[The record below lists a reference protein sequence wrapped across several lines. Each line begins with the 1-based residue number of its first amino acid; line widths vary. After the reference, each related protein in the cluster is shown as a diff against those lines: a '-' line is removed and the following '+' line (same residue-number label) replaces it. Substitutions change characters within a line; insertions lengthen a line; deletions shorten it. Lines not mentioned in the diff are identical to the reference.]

1 MNPAPQAPAFDLA
14 PALALLGAAGAVALL
29 LLALVAWRARRSGP
43 RALLGALTAL
53 TLFLTF
59 DLVVFGAFTRLSDSG
74 LGCPDWPGCYG
85 ESHPLAAQ
93 EAISAAQA
101 AQPTGPVTF
110 GKAWIEMIHR
120 YLATVV
126 GGLILL
132 LAGLTWRH
140 RRELPHS
147 WGWPA
152 LTLAWVMLQGAF
164 GYYTVKLKLYPLV
177 VTLHLLGGI
186 TLLCLLALQRESYLA
201 RPVEMSARLRR
212 GLGAVLGLLVV
223 QIALGGWVSTNYAVL
238 ACQGFPQCNGQ
249 WWPESMDF
257 EHGFT
262 LLRELGRAGHGGFLP
277 AEALV
282 AIHWVHRLFA
292 LAVVAGFLALVSALW
307 RTGEPAARGYART
320 LAALLAL
327 QVATGLGNV
336 VLQWPLVAAL
346 THTAGAAAL
355 AGTLV
360 SLWARSRQ
368 TRLAVQ
374 PSPRARAAQPA

>member
-1 MNPAPQAPAFDLA
+1 VNPPAAPAFDLA

-29 LLALVAWRARRSGP
+29 LLAGVAWKARHGGP
-43 RALLGALTAL
+43 RALLAALTAL

-59 DLVVFGAFTRLSDSG
+59 DLTVFGAFTRLSDSG

-85 ESHPLAAQ
+85 ESHPLAAMDD
-93 EAISAAQA
+93 IRAAQT
-101 AQPTGPVTF
+101 AQPTGPVTVS
-110 GKAWIEMIHR
+110 KAWIEMIHR
-120 YLATVV
+120 YLAMVV

-132 LAGLTWRH
+132 LAALTWRH

-147 WGWPA
+147 WAWPA
-152 LTLAWVMLQGAF
+152 VTLVWVMLQGAF

-186 TLLCLLALQRESYLA
+186 TLLCLLVMQRESYLA
-201 RPVEMSARLRR
+201 RPLALPPGLRR
-212 GLGAVLGLLVV
+212 GAVVVLAMLGM

-249 WWPESMDF
+249 WWPQGMDF

-262 LLRELGRAGHGGFLP
+262 LFRELGRAGHGGFLP

-292 LAVVAGFLALVSALW
+292 VAVVAGLLALVRALW
-307 RTGEPAARGYART
+307 RSPVPGARSYARG
-320 LAALLAL
+320 LLALLAL
-327 QVATGLGNV
+327 QLASGLGNV
-336 VLQWPLVAAL
+336 VLQWPLLAAL
-346 THTAGAAAL
+346 GHTAGAAAL
-355 AGTLV
+355 AGTMV

-368 TRLAVQ
+368 AGLAPVS
-374 PSPRARAAQPA
+374 SPRAGAAQPA

>member
-1 MNPAPQAPAFDLA
+1 MNPSTATPAIDLA

-29 LLALVAWRARRSGP
+29 LLAVVAWRARRGGP
-43 RALLGALTAL
+43 RAFLGALTAL

-59 DLVVFGAFTRLSDSG
+59 DLIVFGAFTRLSDSG

-85 ESHPLAAQ
+85 ESHPLAAL
-93 EAISAAQA
+93 EEISAAQA
-101 AQPTGPVTF
+101 AQPTGPVTIS
-110 GKAWIEMIHR
+110 KAWIEMIHR

-126 GGLILL
+126 GGLNLL

-140 RRELPHS
+140 RRDLPHS

-152 LTLAWVMLQGAF
+152 LTLVWVMLQGAF

-186 TLLCLLALQRESYLA
+186 TLLCLLVTQRESYLA
-201 RPVEMSARLRR
+201 RPIALTAGLRR
-212 GLGAVLGLLVV
+212 GAVAVLGLLAL

-238 ACQGFPQCNGQ
+238 ACRGFPQCNGQ
-249 WWPESMDF
+249 WWPDHMDF

-292 LAVVAGFLALVSALW
+292 VAVVAGLLTLAAALW
-307 RTGEPAARGYART
+307 RSGEPAARGHAR
-320 LAALLAL
+320 LLLGLLAV

-336 VLQWPLVAAL
+336 VLQWPLLAAL
-346 THTAGAAAL
+346 AHTAGAAAL

-360 SLWARSRQ
+360 SLWSRSRQ
-368 TRLAVQ
+368 PHLAPVT
-374 PSPRARAAQPA
+374 SPRAGAALPA

>member
-1 MNPAPQAPAFDLA
+1 MNGAVPTPAVDLA

-29 LLALVAWRARRSGP
+29 LLAIVAWRARQGGP
-43 RALLGALTAL
+43 RAFLGALTAL

-85 ESHPLAAQ
+85 ESHPLAAM
-93 EAISAAQA
+93 EEISAAQA

-110 GKAWIEMIHR
+110 TKAWIEMIHR

-132 LAGLTWRH
+132 LAALTWRH
-140 RRELPHS
+140 RRALPHS

-152 LTLAWVMLQGAF
+152 LTLVWVMLQGAF

-186 TLLCLLALQRESYLA
+186 TLLCLLVVQREAYLA
-201 RPVEMSARLRR
+201 RAVTLPPGLRR
-212 GLGAVLGLLVV
+212 GVVAVLGLLTL
-223 QIALGGWVSTNYAVL
+223 QLALGGWVSTNYAVL
-238 ACQGFPQCNGQ
+238 ACRGFPQCNGQ
-249 WWPESMDF
+249 WWPDGMDF

-292 LAVVAGFLALVSALW
+292 GVVTAALLALGAALW
-307 RTGEPAARGYART
+307 RTGEPSARGHAR
-320 LAALLAL
+320 LLLGLLGL
-327 QVATGLGNV
+327 QIASGLGNV
-336 VLQWPLVAAL
+336 VLQWPLLAAL
-346 THTAGAAAL
+346 AHTAGAAAL
-355 AGTLV
+355 AATLV

-368 TRLAVQ
+368 PQLA
-374 PSPRARAAQPA
+374 PLTSPRAGAALPA